1 MRPPRVTPPVAGRPG
16 LTSVDAA
23 VRLATDG
30 PNQLPQPAGPHPLRE
45 LARQMVGFFAVMLW
59 VAAGLALV
67 AGMPALGVA
76 IAVVVVINGLF
87 AFAQEYRADRAA
99 ERLRDLMPARATV
112 RRDGRAQVVDAA
124 DLVVGDV
131 VILEAGDR
139 VSADLVLAPDG
150 QVGVDESMLTGESV
164 TRVRDAGSDLLAGTY
179 VVEGHGEAVVRATGA
194 ATRLAGISTATQ
206 SAVRPRSPLARQLHH
221 VVRVVALVAVGVGA
235 VFFGTALL
243 LGRTGNESFL
253 FAIGVTVALVPEGLL
268 PTVTLSLARAAQRMA
283 GRHALV
289 RRLEPVETLG
299 LTTYVCTDKTGTLT
313 RNQMSVVQAWTPA
326 GGVDVVGVGYA
337 PTATL
342 HGSPEALDALRR
354 AASSAARCS
363 PDAHAVHRGEDWA
376 PVGDPMDVAIHVL
389 ATRTGAPSVPELTS
403 RHPFDPRRRRSSV
416 VDAEGVHVVG
426 ASDSV
431 LPLCRE
437 APAAAD
443 DAVTAMAARGLR
455 VVAVGARATVAG
467 DAGTDTADVERDLH
481 LLGLLGLEDPPR
493 DDVADAIA
501 SCRSGGIRIAMITG
515 DHPVTALTIAR
526 EVGLVHGEA
535 LVVEGKDLPADDASL
550 GELLDRDEVVVARVA
565 PEDKLRIA
573 RALQSRG
580 HVVAMTGDGVNDGP
594 ALRTA
599 DVGIAMGA
607 SGTDVAREAA
617 DLVLLDDHF
626 GSIVAA
632 VELGRAT
639 FANIRKFLTYH
650 LTDNVAELTPFVVWA
665 LSGGSIPLAIT
676 VLQVLALDIG
686 TDLLPALALGA
697 ERPSKR
703 TMSGPFRLGSLIDR
717 RVLRRAFGVLG
728 PTESLVSMAAFV
740 VTLRLGGWS
749 VGADPGLALLAA
761 ASGTAFAA
769 IVLGQLAN
777 AFACRSE
784 SRWIGATGFTG
795 NRLLQLAVAVEVAV
809 LIAYLA
815 VPPLSDLLG
824 GAMPDATGWL
834 LALVAIP
841 AVWAVDAADKWLRQR
856 SRTGHPT
863 RWPGP
868 PAQRAWW
875 HPERA

>member
-1 MRPPRVTPPVAGRPG
+1 MSTAAAVHDPG
-16 LTSVDAA
+16 LTSVEAA
-23 VRLATDG
+23 VRLATHG
-30 PNQLPQPAGPHPLRE
+30 PNQLPQPGRPHPLAE
-45 LARQMVGFFAVMLW
+45 LARQMVSFFAVMLW
-59 VAAGLALV
+59 VAAALALI
-67 AGMPALGVA
+67 AGMPALAVA
-76 IAVVVVINGLF
+76 IAVVVVINGVF
-87 AFAQEYRADRAA
+87 SFAQEYRADRAA
-99 ERLRDLMPARATV
+99 ERLRDLLPARVTV
-112 RRDGRAQVVDAA
+112 RRDGRAQVVDAV

-139 VSADLVLAPDG
+139 VSADLRLAPGG

-164 TRVRDAGSDLLAGTY
+164 TRTRDGGSDLLAGTY

-194 ATRLAGISTATQ
+194 ATRLAGIAAVTQ
-206 SAVRPRSPLARQLHH
+206 GAVRPRSPLAGQLHR
-221 VVRVVALVAVGVGA
+221 VVRVVALVAIGVGA
-235 VFFGTALL
+235 VFFLTALL
-243 LGRTGNESFL
+243 LGRTGHDSFL

-289 RRLEPVETLG
+289 RRLEAVETLG
-299 LTTYVCTDKTGTLT
+299 LTTYICTDKTGTLT
-313 RNQMSVVQAWTPA
+313 RNQMSVVQAWTPH
-326 GGVDVVGVGYA
+326 GVVDVVGLGYE

-342 HGSPEALDALRR
+342 RGSPAAIDALRL

-363 PDAHAVHRGEDWA
+363 PDAHAVQNGDAWA
-376 PVGDPMDVAIHVL
+376 PVGDPMDVALHVL
-389 ATRTGAPSVPELTS
+389 ADRTGAPPAAERIARL
-403 RHPFDPRRRRSSV
+403 PFDPRRRRSSV
-416 VDAEGVHVVG
+416 VDRDGVHVVG

-431 LPLCRE
+431 LPLCLEVPDHAE
-437 APAAAD
+437 A
-443 DAVTAMAARGLR
+443 AVTAMAARGLR
-455 VVAVGARATVAG
+455 VVAVAVRA
-467 DAGTDTADVERDLH
+467 AGTGTDPADVERDLC

-501 SCRSGGIRIAMITG
+501 SCRSGGIRIAMVTG

-526 EVGLVHGEA
+526 EVGLVRGEA
-535 LVVEGKDLPADDASL
+535 LVVEGKDLPADDAAL
-550 GELLDRDEVVVARVA
+550 GELLDRDDVVVARVA

-607 SGTDVAREAA
+607 SGTDVARAAA
-617 DLVLLDDHF
+617 DVVLLDDHF

-632 VELGRAT
+632 VELGRST

-650 LTDNVAELTPFVVWA
+650 LTDNVAELTPFVLWA
-665 LSGGSIPLAIT
+665 LSGGSIPLALT

-697 ERPSKR
+697 ERPSRR
-703 TMSGPFRLGSLIDR
+703 TMIGPFRLGSLIDR

-728 PTESLVSMAAFV
+728 PPEALVSMVAFV

-749 VGADPGLALLAA
+749 VGTDPGPQLLAT
-761 ASGTAFAA
+761 ASGTAFTA

-795 NRLLQLAVAVEVAV
+795 NRLLQLAVAAEAV
-809 LIAYLA
+809 ILVVYLA
-815 VPPLSDLLG
+815 FPPLSDLLG
-824 GAMPDATGWL
+824 GSLPDATGWL
-834 LALVAIP
+834 LALLAIP
-841 AVWAVDAADKWLRQR
+841 AVWAVDAADKWLRR
-856 SRTGHPT
+856 HSRTTPPS
-863 RWPGP
+863 RWPG
-868 PAQRAWW
+868 
-875 HPERA
+875 HPDS